1 MATSPPSRAALRRFT
16 EAVLPTDDDVTAV
29 CIDRFP
35 EVRRHLGSGT
45 SPVAKISLI
54 IEHALPSTIMT
65 ALRCYAP
72 ERCAEYE
79 HLLSQQEV
87 APSNPYQGLA
97 AFQLNDAHLFFGR
110 EALTDK
116 LWQKFASLSEKPE
129 GVRLLAI
136 LGPSGSGKSSVARAG
151 LLAMLEQRP
160 VAGARA
166 FRRVVVHPGAHP
178 VRSLALAVLPLV
190 DDEQLSPSLRVRRRL
205 IADLAQPN
213 AHGDF
218 DGLTLWTADLPNLVG
233 TRVVL
238 LVDQFE
244 EIYTLC
250 SDQAERDA
258 FVRLLLHS
266 AGDRARHI
274 SIVLTLRSDF
284 IGETQRHHL
293 ELNRLIV
300 EQCVLVGGMS
310 HEELRRS
317 ISTPAAQAGRPIDDA
332 TIELLLKDATG
343 SEGTLPLLE
352 FALTRIWEGM
362 LSDRAPGVTL
372 REIGGVGGAL
382 AGRAQE
388 IYEALS
394 AADQAIVRRSLIRL
408 VQLGEGTQDT
418 RRRMAVHELCG
429 RGETPAQVLEALRQF
444 ATVNT
449 RLLTLSFDGSDAI
462 AEVTHEALFEHWTA
476 LRQWIDAGRTD
487 RRFHDRATDA
497 ARLWDQAGRPIGRL
511 WRPPDLALLRDYQLR
526 KSDEINQQL
535 ACFLTASEHQYL
547 RDKFLNYVA
556 IFLVFS
562 TFLLSVSIF
571 VYQGYRREQ
580 LERQRTKEA
589 ARVGEQFHQ
598 QLLSTYVERGRLL
611 LVHENKA
618 LEALPWLNRAHR
630 GGSNSEILPDLLRNA
645 IRTAEATTMVLSGHS
660 EGVRS
665 ATYSPDG
672 HSIATISYDQTARI
686 WNAETGVPKAVLSGH
701 KAVIQ
706 SVVFSHNGRRVLTVG
721 YDKIVKIWDA
731 TSGKL
736 LRDLKGHSDHVY
748 TAHYSHDDR
757 FILTASR
764 DKTARIWDSE
774 TGLIVTVISGHT
786 DIVNSAIF
794 SPDGNSI
801 LTASNDRTARIWSTQ
816 TGHQIIALRGHE
828 DNIASAAY
836 SPDGKRVVT
845 ASFDK
850 TAQIWDAQTGGSVAE
865 LMLHR
870 DRVHSATYSPDGRR
884 ILTTAY
890 DQAPR
895 IWDADSGMI
904 VAELTGHKSIVY
916 NAAYSPDGTHIVTAS
931 YDKSVRIW
939 DSETGS
945 LISEFKG
952 HSDRVYSATYSPN
965 GKHIAT
971 TSGDKTVRIWNA
983 ETQGHTIELRGGM
996 KVSIIKFAY
1005 SHDGKRFVSVDNDNR
1020 VLIWSAETGRI
1031 LLELARH
1038 VDKVQYAT
1046 FSPNGRHVVTA
1057 SKDKVARVWDADTG
1071 RPLVV
1076 LKNHHGAVHS
1086 AKYSPDGCH
1095 IITSSADGTAIIWE
1109 AGTGRFVAALVG
1121 HFNEVLDA
1129 TYSADGEKVATA
1141 SSDGTVRVWEAK
1153 TGQLIV
1159 VLNGHLGAIHS
1170 VIFSPD
1176 GQRIVTASAD
1186 NSAHIWDA
1194 KTAQHIAEL
1203 KGHLG
1208 FVHSTAYSPDG
1219 RRITTACADKM
1230 VRVWEAETARLIAEF
1245 QGHSGS
1251 IHSVMYSPDGQRIVT
1266 ASADATARVWDV
1278 SPETRSAAQI
1288 EQLLRCKWHMRFVR
1302 DDSDELIPSE
1312 PAADC
1317 TVRKDANQ
1325 QK

>member
-1 MATSPPSRAALRRFT
+1 MAEFSPSRAALRRFV

-29 CIDRFP
+29 CVDRFP

-54 IEHALPSTIMT
+54 IEHSLPSIILT

-72 ERCAEYE
+72 ERYAEYE
-79 HLLSQQEV
+79 HLLSQREV
-87 APSNPYQGLA
+87 APTNPYQGLA
-97 AFQLNDAHLFFGR
+97 AFQLHEANLFFGR
-110 EALTDK
+110 EALTEK
-116 LWQKFASLSEKPE
+116 LWQRFASLAEKPD

-178 VRSLALAVLPLV
+178 VRSLALAVLSLV
-190 DDEQLSPSLRVRRRL
+190 DDDQLSPSLRVRRRL

-213 AHGDF
+213 AHGEF
-218 DGLTLWTADLPNLVG
+218 DGLTLWTADLPNIVG
-233 TRVVL
+233 TPVVL

-258 FVRLLLHS
+258 FVSLLLHS

-284 IGETQRHHL
+284 LGETQRHHL

-300 EQCVLVGGMS
+300 DQCVLVGGMS

-317 ISTPAAQAGRPIDDA
+317 ISKPAEQAGRPIDEA

-418 RRRMAVHELCG
+418 RRRVAVHELCG
-429 RGETPAQVLEALRQF
+429 RGETPKQVLYVLRQF
-444 ATVNT
+444 STVNT

-476 LRQWIDAGRTD
+476 LRRWIDEGRTD

-511 WRPPDLALLRDYQLR
+511 WRPPDLELLRDYQLR
-526 KSDEINQQL
+526 KSEEINQQL
-535 ACFLTASEHQYL
+535 ASFLTASGHQYR
-547 RDKFLNYVA
+547 RDKFLYYVA
-556 IFLVFS
+556 IFLVSS
-562 TFLLSVSIF
+562 TLLLSVSIF

-580 LERQRTKEA
+580 VERQRTKEA

-618 LEALPWLNRAHR
+618 LEALPWLSRAHR
-630 GGSNSEILPDLLRNA
+630 GGSGSDILPDLLRNA
-645 IRTAEATTMVLSGHS
+645 IRTVESTTMVLSGHT

-672 HSIATISYDQTARI
+672 HSIATTSYDQTARI
-686 WNAETGVPKAVLSGH
+686 WDAETGVLKAVLSGH
-701 KAVIQ
+701 KAVVQ
-706 SVVFSHNGRRVLTVG
+706 GVVYSQNGLRIVTTG
-721 YDKIVKIWDA
+721 YDKTVKIWDVA
-731 TSGKL
+731 SGNL
-736 LRDLKGHSDHVY
+736 IRDLKGHLDQVY
-748 TAHYSHDDR
+748 TAEYSPDDR
-757 FILTASR
+757 LIVTASR
-764 DKTARIWDSE
+764 DKTARIWDSK
-774 TGLIVTVISGHT
+774 TGQIVAVINGHT
-786 DIVNSAIF
+786 DSVNAAIF

-801 LTASNDRTARIWSTQ
+801 VTASNDRTARIWSAQ
-816 TGHQIIALRGHE
+816 SGHHVATLHGHE
-828 DNIASAAY
+828 DSVAAASF
-836 SPDGKRVVT
+836 SPDGGRIVT

-850 TAQIWDAQTGGSVAE
+850 TARIWDAKTARPVAQ

-870 DRVHSATYSPDGRR
+870 DRVYSATYSLDGLR
-884 ILTTAY
+884 ILTSAY
-890 DQAPR
+890 DQTPR
-895 IWDADSGMI
+895 IWDAETGI
-904 VAELTGHKSIVY
+904 VVAELNGHKSIVY
-916 NAAYSPDGTHIVTAS
+916 KAAYSPDGTHIVTAS
-931 YDKSVRIW
+931 YDKSARIW
-939 DSETGS
+939 DSETGN
-945 LISEFKG
+945 LIAELIG
-952 HSDRVYSATYSPN
+952 HSDRVQGASYSPD
-965 GKHIAT
+965 GKHIVT
-971 TSGDKTVRIWNA
+971 VSGDKTARVWNA
-983 ETQGHTIELRGGM
+983 DTQRHVANLIGLRA
-996 KVSIIKFAY
+996 SILSASY
-1005 SHDGKRFVSVDNDNR
+1005 SPDGKRIVTVGDDKNVR
-1020 VLIWSAETGRI
+1020 IWSAETGRI
-1031 LLELARH
+1031 IIELARH
-1038 VDKVQYAT
+1038 VGKIQYAT

-1071 RPLVV
+1071 RPLVE

-1095 IITSSADGTAIIWE
+1095 IITSSADRTAIIWE

-1121 HFNEVLDA
+1121 HSNEVLDA
-1129 TYSADGEKVATA
+1129 TYSADGEKIATA

-1153 TGQLIV
+1153 TGLLIV

-1194 KTAQHIAEL
+1194 KTARHIAEL

-1208 FVHSTAYSPDG
+1208 FVHSIAYSPNG
-1219 RRITTACADKM
+1219 RRITTASADKM
-1230 VRVWEAETARLIAEF
+1230 VRVWETETARLIAEF
-1245 QGHSGS
+1245 QGHSGP

-1302 DDSDELIPSE
+1302 DDSDELVPSK
-1312 PAADC
+1312 PAGDC
-1317 TVRKDANQ
+1317 KVRKDTNR